1 MRIIAGKFKGLTL
14 HISKDIN
21 TRPLKDLVRESI
33 FNLIT
38 HSNKIISKIENSQIL
53 DLYSGT
59 GSFGLECISRNAKS
73 VFFIENKISALKILK
88 KNIEKLNVEKET
100 NVIFGDVFN
109 IMDKYKKIPS
119 NFDIVFCDPPFK
131 NENIYGLIESIFKRK
146 LLKNNGIII
155 LHRKKNTKEEL
166 PYYFNKL
173 DERIYGMSKIIFG
186 NFLF

>member
-59 GSFGLECISRNAKS
+59 GSFGLGCISRNAKS
-73 VFFIENKISALKILK
+73 VFFIENKIMHFFLLILGC
-88 KNIEKLNVEKET
+88 
-100 NVIFGDVFN
+100 VIR
-109 IMDKYKKIPS
+109 
-119 NFDIVFCDPPFK
+119 NFCSSFAG
-131 NENIYGLIESIFKRK
+131 NERCWWHLY
-146 LLKNNGIII
+146 
-155 LHRKKNTKEEL
+155 
-166 PYYFNKL
+166 
-173 DERIYGMSKIIFG
+173 
-186 NFLF
+186 